1 MANKNKAPKL
11 DPHDPDRPKIPAE
24 LKDMSKPIR
33 RNTSVASTSDAIE
46 AIKKCR
52 GLYYLAAASLNMG
65 YSDFVDMVNED
76 PYLESL
82 AKDERGKTLDIAEAK
97 LMEAVGKGE
106 QWAIN
111 LILKTLGRD
120 RGFVERQEISNTTQV
135 KLQIVEEIVDCSSS
149 SISLSV
155 SGYNPSG
162 LPEAFTDGT
171 TTKEP

>member
-11 DPHDPDRPKIPAE
+11 DPNDPDRPKIPPE

-33 RNTSVASTSDAIE
+33 RNTSVASTSEAIE

-65 YSDFVDMVNED
+65 YSDFLDMVNED

-135 KLQIVEEIVDCSSS
+135 KLQIVEEIIDCSTKT
-149 SISLSV
+149 INLSV
-155 SGYNPSG
+155 TSYSPSN
-162 LPEAFTDGT
+162 LPEAFIDGAPQ
-171 TTKEP
+171 KDS